1 MKITVSELKNYYET
15 YYKNM
20 ALDEIEIENELKS
33 WKYYRDK
40 IINND
45 FIAEDYNSK
54 NSNFEGKDYRSLRNF
69 IENETN
75 EVGSFGAMISGK
87 LVLLVKGTGDSKE
100 YFFRVKDKN
109 GKYPSM
115 EASKLTGDE
124 EIQAKTEEMRKFLLN
139 VINDKKDL
147 DSLIEYFN
155 NENEGKTIYDS
166 IRKNFI
172 EKVIIFNSMID
183 DTKDILDYHNKLIFI
198 YDFSNLA
205 TVELM
210 EGKTNLFEVLQSNEN
225 NLKKNKEITEKV
237 LRVLGIENPTYFDLV
252 RIERMLWSL
261 YKNEDR
267 NLLLSRQKKNIIFY
281 GAPGTGKTY
290 IVKQILDNKN
300 LEDLKENNSNENDE
314 LEDIEEKESKLIDS
328 KDIVTRY
335 VQFHPSFTYE
345 DFIEGIKPLGID
357 NNGNLKLGVVNGCFK
372 EFCMLA
378 KANPKKEFYFVA
390 DEINR
395 CNLSSVFG
403 ETLSLLEN
411 DYRWSDKKENLL
423 QTPLSKVI
431 ESIIDNAKNE
441 EKEELIKKYAF
452 VYKNNHVYFGIPQN
466 IHFIGMMNDC
476 DKSIDSFDL
485 ALRRRFIWVRKEF
498 DDRVL
503 YLNLLSREDINDKN
517 INLYVKACKKL
528 NAFIT
533 GEDYGESIGDKES
546 LRLGKTFEIGHA
558 IFMKIKDLN
567 SKNCKAEREE
577 IWNEHLEPVVKE
589 YLRSSYLE
597 SDIDS
602 KLKEARDLFLE
613 N

>member
-1 MKITVSELKNYYET
+1 
-15 YYKNM
+15 
-20 ALDEIEIENELKS
+20 
-33 WKYYRDK
+33 
-40 IINND
+40 
-45 FIAEDYNSK
+45 
-54 NSNFEGKDYRSLRNF
+54 
-69 IENETN
+69 
-75 EVGSFGAMISGK
+75 
-87 LVLLVKGTGDSKE
+87 
-100 YFFRVKDKN
+100 
-109 GKYPSM
+109 
-115 EASKLTGDE
+115 
-124 EIQAKTEEMRKFLLN
+124 
-139 VINDKKDL
+139 
-147 DSLIEYFN
+147 
-155 NENEGKTIYDS
+155 
-166 IRKNFI
+166 
-172 EKVIIFNSMID
+172 
-183 DTKDILDYHNKLIFI
+183 
-198 YDFSNLA
+198 
-205 TVELM
+205 M
-210 EGKTNLFEVLQSNEN
+210 EGKTNLFAVLKENKN
-225 NLKKNKEITEKV
+225 NLEKNKEITEKV

-498 DDRVL
+498 DARVL
-503 YLNLLSREDINDKN
+503 HLNLLSREDINDKN